1 MSNVSLNEADNEHT
15 SGNLRVSK
23 GLGHLESTSNPEIS
37 AEGGAEQHELKR
49 TTSKVNKISFIYLKK
64 DKTLY
69 DVKVDI

>member
-1 MSNVSLNEADNEHT
+1 MSNVSLNEAENEHT
-15 SGNLRVSK
+15 SGNLQVSK
-23 GLGHLESTSNPEIS
+23 GLGHLESTSNPEMS
-37 AEGGAEQHELKR
+37 AESTEQDLKR